1 MPIDVERRDH
11 VAIVTLN
18 RPEVLNAFNTE
29 HLALLRER
37 IEDLSNDRDIRVI
50 VLTGAGNR
58 AFAAGADI
66 SEMRD
71 KTPQQALE
79 FARLG
84 QAVAAALESAPQPVI
99 AAVNGFALGGGC
111 ELALACDIRL
121 ASENAMLGQPEVTLG
136 VPPGWG
142 GSQRLTRLVGPGLTK
157 ELIYSGRRVTA
168 EEAARVGLVNAVY
181 PLEQLLDKTMELAG
195 QIAANAPLAV
205 QASKD
210 AINRTFDVDLDSG
223 LAYEA
228 RVFALCFGTADQQEG
243 MGAFLERRKPVF
255 QGQ

>member
-29 HLALLRER
+29 HLEILRER
-37 IEDLSNDRDIRVI
+37 IEELSGDRDVRVI
-50 VLTGAGNR
+50 VLTGAGHR

-71 KTPQQALE
+71 KTPQQALA

-121 ASENAMLGQPEVTLG
+121 AAENAILGQPEVTLG

-142 GSQRLTRLVGPGLTK
+142 GSQRLTRLVGPGLAK
-157 ELIYSGRRVTA
+157 ELIYSGRRVPA
-168 EEAARVGLVNAVY
+168 EEAVRLGLVNAVY
-181 PLEQLLDKTMELAG
+181 PLEQLLDKAMELAG
-195 QIAANAPLAV
+195 LIATNAPLAV

-210 AINRTFDVDLDSG
+210 AINRAFDVDLDSG

-228 RVFALCFGTADQQEG
+228 SVFALCFGTADQQEG
-243 MGAFLERRKPVF
+243 MGAFLERRKPAF
-255 QGQ
+255 QGE